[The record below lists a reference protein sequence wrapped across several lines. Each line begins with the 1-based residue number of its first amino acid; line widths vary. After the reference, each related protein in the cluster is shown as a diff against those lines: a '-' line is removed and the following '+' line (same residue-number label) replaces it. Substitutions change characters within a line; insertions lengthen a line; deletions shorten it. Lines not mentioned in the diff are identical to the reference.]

1 MISCD
6 LDTSVPDWIIE
17 HPETLAMFRELG
29 IDYCCGGKSLA
40 YACQEQGL
48 DGQAVLLKLHQCLSI
63 EGKDTSTTEIDDGN
77 SPCEPG

>member
-1 MISCD
+1 MTSCD

-17 HPETLAMFRELG
+17 HPKTLAVFRELG
-29 IDYCCGGKSLA
+29 TDYCCGGKSLA

-48 DGQAVLLKLHQCLSI
+48 DGQVVLSRLHRCLRN
-63 EGKDTSTTEIDDGN
+63 EGKDTSTAEREHGN